1 MGFLGLFLAGLVG
14 VSLGL
19 LGGGGSILA
28 VPIFVYLLGFE
39 PKQAIA
45 MSLAVVGIASLVG
58 ALGYWKAGR
67 VDFRIA
73 ATFGAV
79 AMAGTYLGARL
90 AVFFSGEAQ
99 LVIFAAVMLTAAYF
113 MFNDKGLEP
122 SEAHTKKMP
131 LALIA
136 GEGIVV
142 GVLTGLV
149 GIGGGF
155 LVVPALVLL
164 GKVPVKRAVGTSLVV
179 IALKSA
185 SGLAGYAG
193 QVEIPWGFILLFSAV
208 AVAGSYGGSYLVRFV
223 SPHLLKR
230 AFSIFLVVVSA
241 LILYKNWDVLASLV
255 G

>member
-1 MGFLGLFLAGLVG
+1 MGFLGLLLAGLVG
-14 VSLGL
+14 ISLGM

-28 VPIFVYLLGFE
+28 VPIFVYVLGFD

-58 ALGYWKAGR
+58 AVGYWRAGR
-67 VDFRIA
+67 VDLRVA
-73 ATFGAV
+73 AIFGV
-79 AMAGTYLGARL
+79 IAMAGTYLGARL

-99 LVIFAAVMLTAAYF
+99 LILFAAVMLTAAYF
-113 MFNDKGLEP
+113 MFNDRSLEP
-122 SEAHTKKMP
+122 PEEHTKKMP
-131 LALIA
+131 LGLIA

-179 IALKSA
+179 ITLKSV

-193 QVEIPWGFILLFSAV
+193 QVEIPWGFILVFAAV

-223 SPHLLKR
+223 SPHFLKR

-241 LILYKNWDVLASLV
+241 LILYKNWDILASLI